1 MITTFFDQEIFQWV
15 ILPILIFLA
24 RICDQ
29 TIGTLRLVFLS
40 KGFKI
45 LAPILG
51 FFEVIIWILA
61 VGQILKHM
69 DNFLCYIAYGGGFA
83 TGNYIGL
90 IVEERL
96 SIGNV
101 IIRIITKNDAFELIA
116 DLQRHNFGTTIVNA
130 EGSRGEVK
138 IIFSIIKRTDS
149 KKYISIINSYDPSIF
164 YSIEDVKSVKEG
176 IFRQNSQNSLGY
188 FYGFFRKSK

>member
-1 MITTFFDQEIFQWV
+1 MITALFDQEIFQWV

-116 DLQRHNFGTTIVNA
+116 DLQKHNFGTTIVNA
-130 EGSRGEVK
+130 EGSRGDVK
-138 IIFSIIKRTDS
+138 IIFSIIKRTDT

>member
-1 MITTFFDQEIFQWV
+1 MISEFFNQELFQWL
-15 ILPILIFLA
+15 ILPLLIFFA

-29 TIGTLRLVFLS
+29 TIGTLRLIFLS
-40 KGFKI
+40 KGFKV

-83 TGNYIGL
+83 AGNYIGL
-90 IVEERL
+90 IIEEKL
-96 SIGNV
+96 SIGNI
-101 IIRIITKNDAFELIA
+101 IIRVITKNAAIDLLYEL
-116 DLQRHNFGTTIVNA
+116 QKNNFGTTIVNA

-138 IIFSIIKRTDS
+138 IIFSIIKREDT
-149 KKYISIINSYDPSIF
+149 KKYVSILNSFDPNIF
-164 YSIEDVKSVKEG
+164 YSIEDVKAVKEG
-176 IFRQNSQNSLGY
+176 VFRQSNQKSLNY

>member
-1 MITTFFDQEIFQWV
+1 MITALFDQEIFQWV

-116 DLQRHNFGTTIVNA
+116 DLQKHNFGTTIVNA
-130 EGSRGEVK
+130 EGSRGDVK
-138 IIFSIIKRTDS
+138 IIFSIIKRTDT

-164 YSIEDVKSVKEG
+164 YSIEDVKY
-176 IFRQNSQNSLGY
+176 IFSSE
-188 FYGFFRKSK
+188 K